1 MLRVQGEDEVAAP
14 GYAPLSRDAQRS
26 EADSAGVE
34 RLNFNVS
41 PAVAAEVRQLA
52 AELDMPMTQLFKYA
66 VSIFKIAVGEARR
79 HRKLVIADENGTV
92 LREFILPGVP
102 SGSSAK

>member
-1 MLRVQGEDEVAAP
+1 MAAT
-14 GYAPLSRDAQRS
+14 GYAMPDAQKS
-26 EADSAGVE
+26 GTPSNTAVE

-41 PAVAAEVRQLA
+41 ASVAAEVRQLA

-66 VSIFKIAVGEARR
+66 MSIFKIAVFEAKR

-92 LREFILPGVP
+92 LREFVLPGLH
-102 SGSSAK
+102 S

>member
-1 MLRVQGEDEVAAP
+1 MLNMKEDSEMAAAA
-14 GYAPLSRDAQRS
+14 GYAMPGNQKSDTAS
-26 EADSAGVE
+26 NTAVE

-41 PAVAAEVRQLA
+41 ASVAAEVRQLA

-66 VSIFKIAVGEARR
+66 MSIFKIAVLEARR

-92 LREFILPGVP
+92 LREFVLPGLN
-102 SGSSAK
+102 S